1 MLIESTFIRG
11 GGSLHVD
18 NAGFTDE
25 WFPALFG
32 MAALDL
38 ADHWGNRRVTARIT
52 AKVMDGTSLYELTIG
67 PLKGR
72 MFKNPVKLDDADADF
87 FGLIGTLDEICVRGW
102 KRTSENGERHIE
114 LEFQPANKNEPE
126 NGSGIDN
133 DPIFEF

>member
-11 GGSLHVD
+11 IGSLRVD

-32 MAALDL
+32 MVTLDL
-38 ADHWGNRRVTARIT
+38 ADHWGNRRVTTRIT

-87 FGLIGTLDEICVRGW
+87 FGLVGPLDEICVRGW
-102 KRTSENGERHIE
+102 KRTSENGERYIE
-114 LEFQPANKNEPE
+114 LKFQPANPKNLVQSNE
-126 NGSGIDN
+126 IDH

>member
-11 GGSLHVD
+11 VGSLRVD

-32 MAALDL
+32 MVTLDF
-38 ADHWGNRRVTARIT
+38 ADHWGNRRVTTRIT

-72 MFKNPVKLDDADADF
+72 MYKNPAKLDDADADF
-87 FGLIGTLDEICVRGW
+87 FGLIGSLDEIRVWGW
-102 KRTSENGERHIE
+102 KRTSEKGERYIE
-114 LEFQPANKNEPE
+114 IDFQSANKNNLVESNE
-126 NGSGIDN
+126 MYN